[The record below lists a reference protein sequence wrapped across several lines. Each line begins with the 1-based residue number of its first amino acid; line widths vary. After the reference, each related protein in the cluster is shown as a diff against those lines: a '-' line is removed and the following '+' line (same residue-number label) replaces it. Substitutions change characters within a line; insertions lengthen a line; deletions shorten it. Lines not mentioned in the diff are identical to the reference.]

1 MFADDA
7 EKSLVCWLKELL
19 MKVVGV
25 LRRENMD
32 VERMEAWK
40 KELGSGGAFCCT
52 PPCHGDA
59 QKSRLFTGTGTSLHS
74 RHF

>member
-7 EKSLVCWLKELL
+7 EKSLDCWENELL

-32 VERMEAWK
+32 V
-40 KELGSGGAFCCT
+40 KEECRRS
-52 PPCHGDA
+52 
-59 QKSRLFTGTGTSLHS
+59 
-74 RHF
+74 

>member
-7 EKSLVCWLKELL
+7 EKSLDCWVKELL

-32 VERMEAWK
+32 VEEESVEEANRK
-40 KELGSGGAFCCT
+40 VAGHLLLKPLL
-52 PPCHGDA
+52 
-59 QKSRLFTGTGTSLHS
+59 R
-74 RHF
+74 

>member
-40 KELGSGGAFCCT
+40 KELGSGGAFC
-52 PPCHGDA
+52 
-59 QKSRLFTGTGTSLHS
+59 
-74 RHF
+74 